1 MKREINIDYIGVVRR
16 EGEGFI
22 YEERKIVANER
33 LAELLRTMTE
43 DENKTILDMQE
54 CFAEYFVKD
63 EKMVYNYVLPHLY
76 KMPFVDRVCYPEF
89 MTAER
94 YENERAKVAESV
106 EYEEDVAATLA
117 KYDVEI
123 KEWFLDNALRYIAAV
138 DFATTAEQIRQDPN
152 VIISSHEEMGWSK
165 WEHVLNDDIKITLN
179 TNLGMGVVSYMI
191 VDVSYRGIVLPSFSH
206 FVKHYNVRPYELLSH
221 TIAYTAER
229 QNWEHVLH
237 FICNVLCDNGWIYD
251 YGGAELAALEKA
263 LNVIAADPSAVL
275 NKMYNESH
283 GDTYLSAVDNMLQTD
298 YDKYERYP
306 MESVMAFKARKI
318 TDVLMLVNS
327 LHLWADIYPYA
338 REVADYIEQL
348 NRELSKTLWEDIAT
362 QHQKIERLNER
373 LAPLTVQW
381 RDIEERIDENPED
394 AEMLIS
400 KGRLDEK
407 IDTLLNEIVAR
418 NGFMKTLQQCYAKIT
433 KAGILN

>member
-152 VIISSHEEMGWSK
+152 VIIASHEEMGWSK
-165 WEHVLNDDIKITLN
+165 WEYTLNDDIKITLN

-191 VDVSYRGIVLPSFSH
+191 IDVSYRGVVLPSFSH

-263 LNVIAADPSAVL
+263 LNVIAADPLAVL

-306 MESVMAFKARKI
+306 MESVMTFKARKI

-327 LHLWADIYPYA
+327 LHLWTDIYPHTT
-338 REVADYIEQL
+338 EIVDYIKQL
-348 NRELSKTLWEDIAT
+348 NCELAPTLLEEIAV

-381 RDIEERIDENPED
+381 RDIEERIDENPDD